1 MQPQKLLLALAM
13 LAFLIA
19 PAVSLASTYYNIEE
33 MSGWYNYPDQGDPVC
48 SARPAHV
55 TSPSLDG
62 ISGKFYL
69 GPTGSYN
76 NCLWPIRLGSS
87 TTVSNF
93 QLDVHY
99 HLSNPSY
106 SEAIEFSSNHHVGGY
121 WYKFSVQ
128 CSYEQGIFSV
138 WNTAGGHWYH
148 TNIPCLR
155 QVPGSWDHLTVNTAI
170 SGGKA
175 VFISLKLNGVTYPIN
190 KSFYPKAESS
200 SYSYGVHFQM
210 DGDLYAHPYYAWV
223 DELTFKAW

>member
-1 MQPQKLLLALAM
+1 MSTKKLLLATAS
-13 LAFLIA
+13 LAFLLF
-19 PAVSLASTYYNIEE
+19 PLLVFASSYSNIEE
-33 MSGWYNYPDQGDPVC
+33 MQGWYNYPDQGDPVC
-48 SARPAHV
+48 SARPALV
-55 TSPSLDG
+55 STPSVDG

-69 GPTGSYN
+69 GPTGAYN

-87 TTVSNF
+87 SGVYNF
-93 QLDVHY
+93 RLDAHY

-106 SEAIEFSSNHHVGGY
+106 SEAVEFSSNHHVGTH

-128 CSYEQGIFSV
+128 CSYQSGIWRV
-138 WNTAGGHWYH
+138 WNTAGGHWSN

-190 KSFYPKAESS
+190 QSFYPLTTSS
-200 SYSYGVHFQM
+200 SYSYGVHFQI

-223 DELTFKAW
+223 DELTFQAW